1 MKKGLKIGANL
12 ANFIPM
18 VGASISALFK
28 IGGHWADRKKDALV
42 QAKLSVLEADVSD
55 LRNSLNDVKRNL
67 ENQTKSDSKEREADD
82 ILINFH
88 KALFYAAI
96 IALACFILLSGKKD
110 NND

>member
-1 MKKGLKIGANL
+1 
-12 ANFIPM
+12 
-18 VGASISALFK
+18 
-28 IGGHWADRKKDALV
+28 
-42 QAKLSVLEADVSD
+42 
-55 LRNSLNDVKRNL
+55 LNDVKRNL